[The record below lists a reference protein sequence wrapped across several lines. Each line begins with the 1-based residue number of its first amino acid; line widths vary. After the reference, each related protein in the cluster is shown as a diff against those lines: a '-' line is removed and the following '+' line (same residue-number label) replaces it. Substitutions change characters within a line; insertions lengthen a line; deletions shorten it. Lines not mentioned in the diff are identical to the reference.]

1 MKQMFELLGETLSD
15 VSSDERYNAAKIRKK
30 LEANTKKLSQQL
42 LGWGMAMAFVGA
54 LYCQLVFG
62 YLHLGS
68 PG

>member
-1 MKQMFELLGETLSD
+1 MERCQSSLSGNTT
-15 VSSDERYNAAKIRKK
+15 SLRMANKSAICLANAQRD
-30 LEANTKKLSQQL
+30 TKKLSQQL